1 MGTPENIDDRLKR
14 PLVNLGGAD
23 SVLRGL
29 MLGIVALPRTLVMT
43 MDGTL
48 IIEGVGTGAEPQW
61 CSWGHSQ

>member
-1 MGTPENIDDRLKR
+1 
-14 PLVNLGGAD
+14 
-23 SVLRGL
+23 